1 MFYYSIASFSMLFL
15 YYNNTEIFF
24 SQKLAFIIYYLIMI
38 NLDAHIIDL
47 NEVIKRLES
56 SLVSTPNGNITCRKI
71 NNKFYFFRIQKGLPD
86 EPLGKNKE
94 PLIRALA
101 QKRYNKEL
109 LDALIWEKNTLVRT
123 TNNLNS
129 NRRHKTAAQVWAD
142 FPEPLKP
149 YVVQEPGFDERE
161 IQKFINDTDDEFNY
175 RKVVNNN
182 DTFYT
187 LRGEHVRSKSEI
199 LIADRLYY
207 EGIPYHY
214 EKTLYLAHPD
224 KDCIPILPDF
234 TILNKRTLQTWYW
247 EHFGRLHDEK
257 YREEAKL
264 KFDTYGYNNIVP
276 GKNLIITMETAQ
288 NQLSTRYIE
297 QLINLYLK

>member
-1 MFYYSIASFSMLFL
+1 MKA
-15 YYNNTEIFF
+15 
-24 SQKLAFIIYYLIMI
+24 LIP
-38 NLDAHIIDL
+38 NLETHIIDL
-47 NEVIKRLES
+47 NETIRILEN
-56 SLVSTPNGNITCRKI
+56 SLVSAPNGKKTFKETNGTPR
-71 NNKFYFFRIQKGLPD
+71 FYRLQPNLPD
-86 EPLGKNKE
+86 EYLGKDKE

-101 QKRYNKEL
+101 QKRYNIEL

-123 TNNLNS
+123 TNNLKS
-129 NRRHKTAAQVWAD
+129 NRRHKTAAQVWDD

-149 YVVQEPGFDERE
+149 YVTPNKWTDEFH
-161 IQKFINDTDDEFNY
+161 IQKWITDIDDEFNY

-199 LIADRLYY
+199 LIADRLYH

-257 YREEAKL
+257 YREDAKL

-288 NQLSTRYIE
+288 NQLSTKYIE